1 MWVCTC
7 VYVSPLSWAAW
18 MCTRVYMTSLSDVS
32 VYTCLSGSTEQYEGA
47 HVFMWLHWA
56 EQCVCVRMCL
66 CGSRSLC
73 SSLKLYFPSR
83 PTGLTSEQGEPGEMR
98 VLCGAETTD
107 TGLQLRGHHRQFFR
121 RLSGKTPLIN
131 LRADVQGLRDKHFLN
146 FPCTYPSEIQFSMC
160 PLKTIFY
167 LLGV

>member
-1 MWVCTC
+1 M
-7 VYVSPLSWAAW
+7 
-18 MCTRVYMTSLSDVS
+18 
-32 VYTCLSGSTEQYEGA
+32 
-47 HVFMWLHWA
+47 
-56 EQCVCVRMCL
+56 CVRMCL

-83 PTGLTSEQGEPGEMR
+83 PTGLPSEQGEPGEMR

-146 FPCTYPSEIQFSMC
+146 FPCTYPSEIQFPMC

-167 LLGV
+167 LLGVWGFIRFPSTWCRRKSWIYGSDLFVITISCITRFQVKQTEKK